1 MYSPYWLF
9 TYPLVWAIVLSI
21 PVVMR
26 RPECGIKQYS
36 SHTFFVLSAFI
47 WELEGK
53 KNISMKTFS
62 REEIVAVYK
71 AAYLM
76 VAADGN
82 VMSEEM
88 EVANEAMEKLG
99 IKGLTDIEEL
109 KTLSNIMTEDE
120 CYGQLA
126 FLDIEQKQ
134 FVSAMLGAISSSD
147 GDIDD
152 AELELWRKICYKSDL
167 PKMNNRQAIAIFQSY

>member
-1 MYSPYWLF
+1 
-9 TYPLVWAIVLSI
+9 
-21 PVVMR
+21 MR
-26 RPECGIKQYS
+26 RPNLRIKQYS

-47 WELEGK
+47 WELGSA

-62 REEIVAVYK
+62 KEEIVAVYK
-71 AAYLM
+71 VAYLM
-76 VAADGN
+76 VSADEN
-82 VMSEEM
+82 VMSEEV
-88 EVANEAMEKLG
+88 EVVNEAMGKLG
-99 IKGLTDIEEL
+99 INKLTDIEEL
-109 KTLSNIMTEDE
+109 KTLSNVMTKDE

-152 AELELWRKICYKSDL
+152 RELELWRSICYNSDL
-167 PKMNNRQAIAIFQSY
+167 PKMNNRQAISIFQQY